1 MTKRFKMRSFLFVL
15 HMLGFIN
22 FSKILETCLN
32 TRHLMEDMKHVPNWG
47 PHSFGVECAVV
58 QLGANSRKVP
68 GLISYVVTEIV
79 H

>member
-1 MTKRFKMRSFLFVL
+1 
-15 HMLGFIN
+15 
-22 FSKILETCLN
+22 
-32 TRHLMEDMKHVPNWG
+32 MEDMKHVPNWG

-79 H
+79 HWFHLSGRNMALGPTQPLTEMSTRGIS